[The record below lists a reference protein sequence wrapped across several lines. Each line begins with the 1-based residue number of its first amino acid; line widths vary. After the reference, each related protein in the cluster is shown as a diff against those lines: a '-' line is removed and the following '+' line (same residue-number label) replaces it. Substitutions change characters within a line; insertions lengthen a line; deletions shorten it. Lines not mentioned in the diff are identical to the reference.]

1 MNLEIQ
7 SILET
12 SERAVTTLREVLSMP
27 KSDVVRDAAIQRFEY
42 CFELAWKSI
51 RRCAQAE
58 GLKVDSPAGA
68 IRAAFQLGWID
79 DDATWLQMK
88 DDRNLTSHTYDEQTA
103 EDLYMRLPAYLPR
116 LSTLVDRLKQ
126 TFHAPAPRRA
136 GFTLIELLVVVGI
149 IGILVGLIV
158 GVSGYANRKSAN
170 SKALSE
176 MEQIKTALE
185 EYRLA
190 NNRYFPSSVTGT
202 GTNSAY
208 ANFTNDL
215 SKFAADLTFIDP
227 WGRNYMYEPQG
238 AFSFRLWSEGP
249 ATNTS
254 VDNVDSA
261 SGEF

>member
-103 EDLYMRLPAYLPR
+103 EELYMRLPAYLPR

-176 MEQIKTALE
+176 IEQIKTALE
-185 EYRLA
+185 EYRLD
-190 NNRYFPSSVTGT
+190 NNIYPDTGASLSNLLSRY
-202 GTNSAY
+202 NSA
-208 ANFTNDL
+208 
-215 SKFAADLTFIDP
+215 LTYTDP
-227 WGRNYMYEPQG
+227 WGNPYQYERSSQ
-238 AFSFRLWSEGP
+238 FSFRLWSRGP
-249 ATNTS
+249 NSTNAFDDIDPAAGS
-254 VDNVDSA
+254 
-261 SGEF
+261 F

>member
-12 SERAVTTLREVLSMP
+12 SERAVTTLREALSMP

-116 LSTLVDRLKQ
+116 LSALVDRLKQ
-126 TFHAPAPRRA
+126 TFHSPAPRRA

-158 GVSGYANRKSAN
+158 GVSGYANRKSATG
-170 SKALSE
+170 KALSE
-176 MEQIKTALE
+176 MEQLKMALD
-185 EYRLA
+185 EYRLDTATYPNTGA
-190 NNRYFPSSVTGT
+190 NLSNLLIKY
-202 GTNSAY
+202 NAELE
-208 ANFTNDL
+208 FT
-215 SKFAADLTFIDP
+215 DP
-227 WGRNYMYEPQG
+227 WGNAYQYRLDAPFRY
-238 AFSFRLWSEGP
+238 RLWSQGP
-249 ATNTS
+249 STTTT
-254 VDNVDSA
+254 VDDVDSA
-261 SGEF
+261 SGLN